1 MNYLNPQQVN
11 HYVLEGMSPMT
22 WNQGILPWF
31 FKFEQH
37 RQIHLLRYLATKSIG
52 LSMYAIWHCVPY
64 KTLILLEKNGK
75 IDKDLHPQPV
85 FWKVL
90 ATSVPELQ
98 MFEAGFDEGSK
109 IDGIGPLHSTFLKE
123 SCSLFVHNLCH
134 FSPNS
139 WNWNSVS

>member
-1 MNYLNPQQVN
+1 
-11 HYVLEGMSPMT
+11 MT

-37 RQIHLLRYLATKSIG
+37 RQNHLLRYLATKSIG

-64 KTLILLEKNGK
+64 KTLNILIGEKY
-75 IDKDLHPQPV
+75 IDKNLHPQPV

-109 IDGIGPLHSTFLKE
+109 IDDIGPLHSTFLKE
-123 SCSLFVHNLCH
+123 SLFTIYVTFLPILEIGIL
-134 FSPNS
+134 FLK
-139 WNWNSVS
+139 